1 MERYSRKREA
11 ILECL
16 RSTVSHPTADWIY
29 AQLKPVYPDLSL
41 ATVYRNLIQLK
52 EAGLVRS
59 MGMVAGQEHYDA
71 NVSGHPHA
79 VCRSCGRIIDISGVE
94 LPHELVETV
103 QAETG
108 YVITGAD
115 LRFSGL
121 CPECARD
128 RGRE

>member
-1 MERYSRKREA
+1 MKRYSKKREA

-16 RSTVSHPTADWIY
+16 RSTVSHPTADWVY

-59 MGMVAGQEHYDA
+59 MGMVAGHEHYDA
-71 NVSGHPHA
+71 NVADHPHA
-79 VCRSCGRIIDISGVE
+79 VCRSCGAIVDISGV
-94 LPHELVETV
+94 LPGKSMTEAV
-103 QAETG
+103 QAQTG
-108 YVITGAD
+108 YVITAAD

-121 CPECARD
+121 CPECAEAARKK
-128 RGRE
+128 